1 MKKTTKLCLLLTIAS
16 IVAFINPLQAQN
28 AEKDMLAFAKKFQ
41 DTYNKKDDKGLKM
54 MYTDDALRV
63 NADGQSIT
71 GNAAISEE
79 FAKIFADNEL
89 TIVIK
94 QGKVVTNAD
103 GSLTSTGT
111 YQATGTSK
119 AGEKLEIA
127 GNYNNT
133 VIKINGHWKIAKS
146 VLTAIQ

>member
-1 MKKTTKLCLLLTIAS
+1 MKLCLLLTIAS
-16 IVAFINPLQAQN
+16 GVAFINPLQAQN
-28 AEKDMLAFAKKFQ
+28 AEKDMIALAKKFQ
-41 DTYNKKDDKGLKM
+41 DTYNKKDYKALKT
-54 MYTDDALRV
+54 MYTEDAVRV

-79 FAKIFADNEL
+79 FAKIFTDNND
-89 TIVIK
+89 IAIAIK
-94 QGKVVTNAD
+94 QDKVVTNTD

-111 YQATGTSK
+111 YHVAGTSK
-119 AGEKLEIA
+119 AGEKLDLA

-133 VIKINGHWKIAKS
+133 VVKVSGHWKIAKS